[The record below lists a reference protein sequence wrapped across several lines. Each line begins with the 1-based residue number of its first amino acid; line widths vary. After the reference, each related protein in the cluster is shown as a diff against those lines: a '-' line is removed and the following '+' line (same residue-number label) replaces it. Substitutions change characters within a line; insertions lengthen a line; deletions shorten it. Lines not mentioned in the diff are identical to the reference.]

1 MFHHELLLFDHHTI
15 NNKKYYTRL
24 DQLKSIIHIR
34 KKESLT
40 TNKRSLIMKSCKIL
54 ERFLR
59 ILLLSFVSTII
70 KLCKNFQDWRKW
82 MFETRNEYYSSRMI
96 YIYISICSKFF
107 LLSILHQWNETV
119 KDRPGERSL
128 CYKEI
133 LSSLLVPSTN
143 FQNFWSK
150 SLDNFMESQTHNI
163 FIPSKRLSNTFPFP
177 IHISLSLISHS
188 VPLFDDSLNENER
201 IIEGTER
208 EDNTEESR
216 PVIDELSR
224 RVIRGERIGEDSRA
238 SNPSLSPL
246 VRNYNQP
253 WSVIS
258 GWIPEPKCGTSVCRR
273 G

>member
-1 MFHHELLLFDHHTI
+1 M
-15 NNKKYYTRL
+15 N
-24 DQLKSIIHIR
+24 IIH
-34 KKESLT
+34 
-40 TNKRSLIMKSCKIL
+40 L
-54 ERFLR
+54 E
-59 ILLLSFVSTII
+59 
-70 KLCKNFQDWRKW
+70 W
-82 MFETRNEYYSSRMI
+82 YI

-107 LLSILHQWNETV
+107 LLPILHQWNETV

-224 RVIRGERIGEDSRA
+224 RVIRGERIGEDSRFTL
-238 SNPSLSPL
+238 PSPPS
-246 VRNYNQP
+246 
-253 WSVIS
+253 SVI
-258 GWIPEPKCGTSVCRR
+258 IINR
-273 G
+273 GRWYLAEYQSRNVGRLFVGGDNRNPRPRTDYVYDRCKRTRVNRYTDALWSIAKDTVYTGFIYTGC

>member
-1 MFHHELLLFDHHTI
+1 MDVW
-15 NNKKYYTRL
+15 NKKW
-24 DQLKSIIHIR
+24 
-34 KKESLT
+34 
-40 TNKRSLIMKSCKIL
+40 IL
-54 ERFLR
+54 F
-59 ILLLSFVSTII
+59 IS
-70 KLCKNFQDWRKW
+70 ND
-82 MFETRNEYYSSRMI
+82 I
-96 YIYISICSKFF
+96 YIYLNLFQIFPTAHTASV
-107 LLSILHQWNETV
+107 ER
-119 KDRPGERSL
+119 DRKRQTRRTKPVQVS
-128 CYKEI
+128 
-133 LSSLLVPSTN
+133 SSLLVPSTN

-224 RVIRGERIGEDSRA
+224 RVIRGERIGEDSRFTRA

>member
-1 MFHHELLLFDHHTI
+1 MDVW
-15 NNKKYYTRL
+15 NKKW
-24 DQLKSIIHIR
+24 
-34 KKESLT
+34 
-40 TNKRSLIMKSCKIL
+40 IL
-54 ERFLR
+54 F
-59 ILLLSFVSTII
+59 IS
-70 KLCKNFQDWRKW
+70 ND
-82 MFETRNEYYSSRMI
+82 I

-107 LLSILHQWNETV
+107 LLPILHQWNETV

>member
-1 MFHHELLLFDHHTI
+1 MQKFSGLEKV
-15 NNKKYYTRL
+15 NVWNKKW
-24 DQLKSIIHIR
+24 
-34 KKESLT
+34 
-40 TNKRSLIMKSCKIL
+40 IL
-54 ERFLR
+54 F
-59 ILLLSFVSTII
+59 IS
-70 KLCKNFQDWRKW
+70 ND
-82 MFETRNEYYSSRMI
+82 I

-107 LLSILHQWNETV
+107 LLPILHQWNETV

>member
-1 MFHHELLLFDHHTI
+1 M
-15 NNKKYYTRL
+15 N
-24 DQLKSIIHIR
+24 IIH
-34 KKESLT
+34 
-40 TNKRSLIMKSCKIL
+40 L
-54 ERFLR
+54 E
-59 ILLLSFVSTII
+59 
-70 KLCKNFQDWRKW
+70 W
-82 MFETRNEYYSSRMI
+82 YI
-96 YIYISICSKFF
+96 YIYLNLFQIFPTAHTASV
-107 LLSILHQWNETV
+107 ER
-119 KDRPGERSL
+119 DRKRQTRRTKPVQVS
-128 CYKEI
+128 
-133 LSSLLVPSTN
+133 SSLLVPSTN

-224 RVIRGERIGEDSRA
+224 RVIRGERIGEDSRLTRA

>member
-1 MFHHELLLFDHHTI
+1 M
-15 NNKKYYTRL
+15 
-24 DQLKSIIHIR
+24 
-34 KKESLT
+34 
-40 TNKRSLIMKSCKIL
+40 

-96 YIYISICSKFF
+96 YIYIYISICSKFF
-107 LLSILHQWNETV
+107 LLPILHQWNETV
-119 KDRPGERSL
+119 KDRPEGRSL
-128 CYKEI
+128 CKYHPRYSYLQRISKISEAKAWI
-133 LSSLLVPSTN
+133 ISWKAKRTIYLFHRNDCQTRFHFQYISL
-143 FQNFWSK
+143 
-150 SLDNFMESQTHNI
+150 
-163 FIPSKRLSNTFPFP
+163 
-177 IHISLSLISHS
+177 SLSLISHS

-224 RVIRGERIGEDSRA
+224 RVIRGERIGEDSRLTRA

>member
-1 MFHHELLLFDHHTI
+1 M
-15 NNKKYYTRL
+15 N
-24 DQLKSIIHIR
+24 IIH
-34 KKESLT
+34 
-40 TNKRSLIMKSCKIL
+40 L
-54 ERFLR
+54 E
-59 ILLLSFVSTII
+59 
-70 KLCKNFQDWRKW
+70 W
-82 MFETRNEYYSSRMI
+82 YI
-96 YIYISICSKFF
+96 YIYLNLFQIFPTAHTASV
-107 LLSILHQWNETV
+107 ER
-119 KDRPGERSL
+119 DRKRQTKRTKPVQVSP
-128 CYKEI
+128 
-133 LSSLLVPSTN
+133 SLLVPSTN

-224 RVIRGERIGEDSRA
+224 RVIRGERIAEDSRA